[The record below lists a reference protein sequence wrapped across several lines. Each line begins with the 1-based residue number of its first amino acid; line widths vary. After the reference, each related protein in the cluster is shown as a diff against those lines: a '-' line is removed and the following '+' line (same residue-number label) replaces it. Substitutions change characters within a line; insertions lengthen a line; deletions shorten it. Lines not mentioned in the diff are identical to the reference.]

1 MLATYP
7 PRSDATQAETLP
19 NEAEITLASGRRLS
33 LNGLSRET
41 LHNLQWHEEQEFAR
55 AIMAAPK
62 GSTERAV
69 VVGQAYDTICTI
81 LAAQAGEAR
90 KPLMMG
96 LDPRYVQLVL
106 RLLRLQHK
114 LRDEQP
120 KFFEVG
126 YGCGALVAQ
135 VHSHGYPVAGIEVSA
150 VMRQQ
155 TIELLGECHSR
166 CLLLGDLR
174 EVRLDSLAGRP
185 TLVYWNDVLEHIPPD
200 ELGDYLEKIYQ
211 LLAPSGALVT
221 ITPHWLL
228 RPSDVTGDFCPPRT
242 EARGL
247 HLKEYCLSEVTRL
260 MQRAGF
266 RRVATPL
273 LATRRR
279 LVLCGGGGCLVKQ
292 WIEPWLDRL
301 PVRAAHLFC
310 RGLALNATIAWK
322 GSGVEE

>member
-1 MLATYP
+1 MFATYQSPSDEMLAEP
-7 PRSDATQAETLP
+7 LSE
-19 NEAEITLASGRRLS
+19 EAEVTLASGQRLS
-33 LNGLSRET
+33 LHGLSRER
-41 LHNLQWHEEQEFAR
+41 LHDLQWREEQAFAR

-62 GSTERAV
+62 GSTERRIV
-69 VVGQAYDTICTI
+69 IGQAYDTICTI
-81 LAAQAGEAR
+81 LAAQAAEAG
-90 KPLMMG
+90 KPLVMG
-96 LDPRYVQLVL
+96 LDRRYVRLVL
-106 RLLRLQHK
+106 KVLRRQQEFGQ
-114 LRDEQP
+114 EQP
-120 KFFEVG
+120 RFFEVG

-135 VHSHGYPVAGIEVSA
+135 VHSHGFPFGGIEVSA
-150 VMRQQ
+150 VMRRQA
-155 TIELLGECHSR
+155 IELLGERHSR

-174 EVRLDSLAGRP
+174 NVRLDSLAGRP

-200 ELGDYLEKIYQ
+200 ELGDYLEKIHQ
-211 LLAPSGALVT
+211 LLAPGGALVT

-247 HLKEYCLSEVTRL
+247 HLKEYRLAEVRHL

-273 LATRRR
+273 LATRQR
-279 LVLCGGGGCLVKQ
+279 LVICGGGGRLVKE

-301 PVRAAHLFC
+301 PVRAAHLVC

-322 GSGVEE
+322 DRDEEK